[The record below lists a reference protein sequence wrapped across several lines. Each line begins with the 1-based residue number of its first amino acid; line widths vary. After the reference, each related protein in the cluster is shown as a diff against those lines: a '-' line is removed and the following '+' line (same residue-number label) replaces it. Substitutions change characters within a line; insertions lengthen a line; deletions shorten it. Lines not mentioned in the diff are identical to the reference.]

1 MRERSERIQWIQ
13 LPAEGHT
20 ARSDVTLRSS
30 VGVSGLLTKEGER

>member
-1 MRERSERIQWIQ
+1 MRERSERIQWVQ

-30 VGVSGLLTKEGER
+30 VGISGLPTKERAR